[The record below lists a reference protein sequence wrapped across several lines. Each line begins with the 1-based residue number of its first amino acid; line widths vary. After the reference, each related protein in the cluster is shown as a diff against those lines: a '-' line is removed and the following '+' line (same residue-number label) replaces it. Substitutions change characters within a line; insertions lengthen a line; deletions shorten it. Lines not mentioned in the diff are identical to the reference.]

1 MRVRLD
7 VGEVS
12 LRLDGVDLSV
22 RQVRDLLR
30 LCATVSAYVA
40 SAGPVEAAERFSAP
54 IGFTA
59 QVERAPDLVDD
70 FSEFFEDEE

>member
-1 MRVRLD
+1 MKVRLD

-12 LRLDGVDLSV
+12 VRLDGVDLSP

-30 LCATVSAYVA
+30 LCATVSAYV
-40 SAGPVEAAERFSAP
+40 SAQAPVEPVERASSP
-54 IGFTA
+54 MGFTA
-59 QVERAPDLVDD
+59 HIERASDPVDD

>member
-1 MRVRLD
+1 MKVRLD

-12 LRLDGVDLSV
+12 VRLDGVDLSP

-30 LCATVSAYVA
+30 LCATVSAFVA
-40 SAGPVEAAERFSAP
+40 NAGPAEPVERASSP
-54 IGFTA
+54 MGFTA
-59 QVERAPDLVDD
+59 HIERASDPVDD